1 MFAVKAIPKLIS
13 YINNG
18 YPKSI
23 FDEDDEYE
31 VGETIYTR
39 DQYDEAAKELVE
51 LINTNNK
58 KSADTLRNEIAQ
70 LMERRPILIGLNQA
84 INNAKC

>member
-1 MFAVKAIPKLIS
+1 MFATKTIPKLIS

-39 DQYDEAAKELVE
+39 DQYDEAAKKLID

-70 LMERRPILIGLNQA
+70 LIERYPILIGLNQA